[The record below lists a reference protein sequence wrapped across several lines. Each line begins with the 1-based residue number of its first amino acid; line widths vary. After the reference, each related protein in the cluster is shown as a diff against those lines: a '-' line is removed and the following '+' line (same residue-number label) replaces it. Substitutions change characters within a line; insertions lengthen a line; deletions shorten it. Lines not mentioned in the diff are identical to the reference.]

1 LQLVVGRIG
10 RAHGV
15 LGEATIEVRTDD
27 ADLRFAVGN
36 EVILENGKKLIIKS
50 SRWHNQVLLLSFD
63 GISDRNQIE
72 ELRDQLISAEVDT
85 SAMAPGEYHY
95 QQLIGSQV
103 FLQSGDQ
110 VGVVGEIVKLPGQ
123 DLLSIDKGGSQ
134 VLVPMVKQI
143 IISIDVAAKKIVIN
157 PPEGLLDVTN

>member
-36 EVILENGKKLIIKS
+36 AVTLENGKKLIIKS

-63 GISDRNQIE
+63 GITDRNQIE

-123 DLLSIDKGGSQ
+123 DLLSVDKGGSQ

>member
-1 LQLVVGRIG
+1 MQLVVGRIG

>member
-72 ELRDQLISAEVDT
+72 ELRDKLISAEVDT

>member
-72 ELRDQLISAEVDT
+72 ELRDKLISAEVDI

>member
-1 LQLVVGRIG
+1 MQLVVGRIG

-36 EVILENGKKLIIKS
+36 EVTLENGKKLIIKS
-50 SRWHNQVLLLSFD
+50 SRWHNQVLLLSFE
-63 GISDRNQIE
+63 GITDRNQIE

-123 DLLSIDKGGSQ
+123 DLLSVDKGGSQ

>member
-1 LQLVVGRIG
+1 MQLVVGRIG

-15 LGEATIEVRTDD
+15 IGEATIEVRTDD

-36 EVILENGKKLIIKS
+36 EVRLENGKKLIIKS

-63 GISDRNQIE
+63 GITDRNQIE

-157 PPEGLLDVTN
+157 PPGGLLDVTN

>member
-1 LQLVVGRIG
+1 MQLVVGRIG

-15 LGEATIEVRTDD
+15 LGEATIEVRTDE

-63 GISDRNQIE
+63 GITDRNQIE

>member
-1 LQLVVGRIG
+1 MQLVVGRIG

-36 EVILENGKKLIIKS
+36 AVTLENSKKLIIKS

-63 GISDRNQIE
+63 GITDRNQIE

-123 DLLSIDKGGSQ
+123 DLLSVDKGGSQ

>member
-36 EVILENGKKLIIKS
+36 AVTLENSKKLIIKS

-63 GISDRNQIE
+63 GITDRNQIE

-123 DLLSIDKGGSQ
+123 DLLSVDKGGSQ

>member
-1 LQLVVGRIG
+1 MQLVVGRIG

-36 EVILENGKKLIIKS
+36 EVTLENSKKLIIKS

-63 GISDRNQIE
+63 GITDRNQIE

-123 DLLSIDKGGSQ
+123 DLLSVDKGGSQ

>member
-1 LQLVVGRIG
+1 MQLVVGRIG

-15 LGEATIEVRTDD
+15 IGEATIEVRTDD

>member
-1 LQLVVGRIG
+1 MQLVVGRIG

-15 LGEATIEVRTDD
+15 IGEATIEVRTDD

-36 EVILENGKKLIIKS
+36 EVTLENSKKLIIKS
-50 SRWHNQVLLLSFD
+50 SRWHNQVLLLSFE
-63 GISDRNQIE
+63 GITDRNQIE

-123 DLLSIDKGGSQ
+123 DLLSVDKGGSQ

>member
-1 LQLVVGRIG
+1 MQLVVGRIG

-123 DLLSIDKGGSQ
+123 DLLSVDKGGSQ

>member
-1 LQLVVGRIG
+1 MQLVVGRIG

-36 EVILENGKKLIIKS
+36 EVTLENSKKLIIKS
-50 SRWHNQVLLLSFD
+50 FRWHNQVLLLSFE
-63 GISDRNQIE
+63 GITDRNQIE
-72 ELRDQLISAEVDT
+72 ELRDQVISAEVDT

-123 DLLSIDKGGSQ
+123 DLLSVDKGGSQ

>member
-36 EVILENGKKLIIKS
+36 EVTLENGKKLIIKS

-63 GISDRNQIE
+63 GITDRNQIE

-123 DLLSIDKGGSQ
+123 DLLSVDKGGSQ

>member
-123 DLLSIDKGGSQ
+123 DLLSIDKGGNQ